1 MPQKIQ
7 VGRVSVHACLRQ
19 YQVPRLVLPS
29 EPQVFLVLDPP
40 PPGDVARGLRN
51 REMQE
56 QRRERLRRLPPAAG
70 WIVSHLLSGAESGRG
85 SESGSSVREIYL
97 QAGDA
102 GEPGAIGLT
111 PAEGADWRA
120 VESLLASL
128 LERALGVS
136 AEFIDAPVVLAA
148 SA

>member
-7 VGRVSVHACLRQ
+7 VGRVSVHARLRQ

-70 WIVSHLLSGAESGRG
+70 WIVSHLLSGAESGLG
-85 SESGSSVREIYL
+85 LENGPVREIYL
-97 QAGDA
+97 LAGDA

-136 AEFIDAPVVLAA
+136 AEFIDAPLVLAV